1 MSRMSKQMSEHEPKN
16 QQHDPT
22 KHVDGDVE
30 GGEMQTSTE
39 SMEDVGQTTKPDE
52 IEQCK
57 ADFIRLQDQL
67 DTFTRQS
74 RELKKEQNTYKAKI
88 VEHMKATNQTMMVF
102 ASVKFEIGSKEVLR
116 MSKDAFNALEIDED
130 TRGDFLQW
138 VPFASCKKI
147 KNA

>member
-1 MSRMSKQMSEHEPKN
+1 MSEQMSEHEPQN

-22 KHVDGDVE
+22 KHVDGDVV
-30 GGEMQTSTE
+30 GGEIQKSSE